1 MMGFTP
7 TTMIAPFWGWTDFT
21 PALPDF
27 YWDVY
32 SAEERIKKLC
42 LELHKLCDYANMLG
56 ENINID
62 YTLIEEL
69 QQAFEQFMES
79 GFDDYYKEQV
89 AAWIADNFNTIMNG
103 LLGQMLFF
111 GLTKDGYFTAYI
123 PPKWAF
129 VLDTDVDY
137 SSENYGCLEI
147 KY

>member
-1 MMGFTP
+1 MSFTP

-62 YTLIEEL
+62 HVLIDEL
-69 QQAFEQFMES
+69 QHTFEEFMAS

-89 AAWIADNFNTIMNG
+89 ARWIDENFQTIMNG
-103 LLGQMLFF
+103 LLGHMLFF
-111 GLTKDGYFTAYI
+111 GLTQDGYFTAYI

-129 VLDTDVDY
+129 VLDTELNY

-147 KY
+147 VY

>member
-1 MMGFTP
+1 MAFTP

-27 YWDVY
+27 YWNVY
-32 SAEERIKKLC
+32 SAEERIKNLC

-62 YTLIEEL
+62 HQLIDEL
-69 QQAFEQFMES
+69 QQAFEQFMAS

-89 AAWIADNFNTIMNG
+89 HDWILANFQTIMDG
-103 LLGQMLFF
+103 MLGHMLFF
-111 GLTKDGYFTAYI
+111 GLTQDGYFTAYI
-123 PPKWAF
+123 PEMWAIAF
-129 VLDTDVDY
+129 DTDVDY
-137 SSENYGCLEI
+137 DSENYGCLEI

>member
-1 MMGFTP
+1 MAFTP
-7 TTMIAPFWGWTDFT
+7 TTMIVPFWGWTDFT

-62 YTLIEEL
+62 HVLIDEL
-69 QQAFEQFMES
+69 QRAFEQFMAS

-89 AAWIADNFNTIMNG
+89 AAWIDENFQMIMNG
-103 LLGQMLFF
+103 LLGHMLFF
-111 GLTKDGYFTAYI
+111 GLTQDGYFTAYI

-129 VLDTDVDY
+129 VLDTELNY
-137 SSENYGCLEI
+137 TSENYGCLEI
-147 KY
+147 VY